1 MRRIGR
7 VIATASTAELWAKVG
22 ALKLIELLDLMPGFI
37 AQGSGYVNFQFH
49 DWHTRS
55 SAPLAAFSM
64 VEGRKEDVLLSD
76 HAAGLVVRRLAIS
89 NASANMTRENRSK
102 VAIADES
109 GNVRGASG

>member
-1 MRRIGR
+1 M
-7 VIATASTAELWAKVG
+7 VASASTAELWAKVG

-37 AQGSGYVNFQFH
+37 AHGSGYVNFQFH

-55 SAPLAAFSM
+55 SAPLAPFYRA
-64 VEGRKEDVLLSD
+64 VEGRKEDVLLGD

>member
-1 MRRIGR
+1 
-7 VIATASTAELWAKVG
+7 
-22 ALKLIELLDLMPGFI
+22 
-37 AQGSGYVNFQFH
+37 
-49 DWHTRS
+49 
-55 SAPLAAFSM
+55 M

>member
-1 MRRIGR
+1 M
-7 VIATASTAELWAKVG
+7 VAAASTAELWAKVG

-37 AQGSGYVNFQFH
+37 AHGSGYVNFQFH

-55 SAPLAAFSM
+55 SAPLAPFSM

-102 VAIADES
+102 VAIADET

>member
-1 MRRIGR
+1 M
-7 VIATASTAELWAKVG
+7 VASASTAELWAEVG

-37 AQGSGYVNFQFH
+37 AHGSGYVNFQFH

-55 SAPLAAFSM
+55 SAPLAPFSHA

-102 VAIADES
+102 VAIADET